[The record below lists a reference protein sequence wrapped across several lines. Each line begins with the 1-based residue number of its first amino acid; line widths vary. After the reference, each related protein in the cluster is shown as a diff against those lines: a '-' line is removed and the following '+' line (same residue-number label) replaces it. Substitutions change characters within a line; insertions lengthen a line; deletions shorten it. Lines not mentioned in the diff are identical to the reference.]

1 MNAILMNKIYVLNQ
15 EQFENEEFNTKFSRA
30 REGLMQ
36 IQSAINEVTWLVA
49 SLVRIVGSMAT
60 IIVIAPAVGFVISL
74 LIIPLTILKAKE
86 NRYQEKIYRDMEPIE
101 RVAYRTRWLLITPQ
115 NMIEIR
121 LVNGFKD
128 LIKHW
133 KKSMVTSDKAY
144 LTMEKNTALLGLI
157 QAIAEPV
164 IYFGSVIYFFKLL
177 VANSIGLEKFLF
189 LRSLIEQAVNS
200 VISTSTSL
208 GRMDELVINIGN
220 YIDVQDEEPAIPS
233 GSITVTAPLTIEF
246 VNVSFSY
253 PNSAEPVLRDVSFKL
268 FAGSKLAIVGENGAG
283 KSTLIKLLQRQY
295 LPSGGQIL
303 VNGHSIVDI
312 DEASYY
318 AQLSSLSQDF
328 LIINHLTVFDNL
340 ILGAKRKISEKDVQK
355 ALELAGAEF
364 VNTLPFGAKTRLD
377 SSFKDGTNLSGGQLQ
392 RLGVARTL
400 LRGGDVLI
408 LDEPTSAID
417 AKAEFKI
424 FNNIYESHAG
434 KTTLIIS
441 HRFSTVRKAEKI
453 MVMEKGRVTEF
464 GTHEEL
470 LEFGGTYKEMFD
482 LQAEGYR

>member
-1 MNAILMNKIYVLNQ
+1 
-15 EQFENEEFNTKFSRA
+15 
-30 REGLMQ
+30 
-36 IQSAINEVTWLVA
+36 
-49 SLVRIVGSMAT
+49 
-60 IIVIAPAVGFVISL
+60 
-74 LIIPLTILKAKE
+74 
-86 NRYQEKIYRDMEPIE
+86 
-101 RVAYRTRWLLITPQ
+101 
-115 NMIEIR
+115 
-121 LVNGFKD
+121 
-128 LIKHW
+128 
-133 KKSMVTSDKAY
+133 
-144 LTMEKNTALLGLI
+144 
-157 QAIAEPV
+157 
-164 IYFGSVIYFFKLL
+164 
-177 VANSIGLEKFLF
+177 
-189 LRSLIEQAVNS
+189 
-200 VISTSTSL
+200 
-208 GRMDELVINIGN
+208 MDELVINIGN

-246 VNVSFSY
+246 MNVSFSY

-453 MVMEKGRVTEF
+453 MVMEKGRVTEY

-470 LEFGGTYKEMFD
+470 LEFGRTYKEMFD